1 MTMQP
6 WSGNDL
12 YHSTPCTKYQRIMLR
27 RRTRR
32 FKQQLDNT
40 MYTPTEIKSSPKPCP
55 NRFEKALALEEMLV
69 AEIKRYRQSRIKVA
83 YLLWQMKK
91 DELWR
96 ELDFNSFPEYCASPT
111 GLQLEWHDRTVQD
124 YTRTIQAYMDL
135 DVPAKELQ
143 QINFS
148 NLSAL
153 APVVN
158 ESNLDLVLSDAT
170 ALGNRDVRKRK
181 KSGVYEGTEQVLEAT
196 KEPEYTFTNSH
207 SEPPGPRRASFTIF
221 GEPASK
227 ANSRR
232 LVKINGRPA
241 SIKSQKALDYVKAF
255 QVQCPK
261 LKALIAGDVAVTITI
276 YYASRRPD
284 LDESVILDAMQD
296 LVYANDRQVKE
307 KHVFWGGIDKDNPR
321 AEIEVAERVVG
332 NE

>member
-1 MTMQP
+1 
-6 WSGNDL
+6 
-12 YHSTPCTKYQRIMLR
+12 
-27 RRTRR
+27 
-32 FKQQLDNT
+32 
-40 MYTPTEIKSSPKPCP
+40 MYTLTDKNQTAIPCQA
-55 NRFEKALALEEMLV
+55 RLETAWALQQMLL
-69 AEIKRYRQSRIKVA
+69 AEIGKYRESRIKVA

-111 GLQLEWHDRTVQD
+111 GLHLDWVDRTVQD

-135 DVPAKELQ
+135 DVGAEELK

-158 ESNLDLVLSDAT
+158 ESNLGLVLSDAT
-170 ALGNRDVRKRK
+170 VLGNRDIRQRK
-181 KSGVYEGTEQVLEAT
+181 KDGAYDGLVQVLEAT
-196 KEPEYTFTNSH
+196 NEPRYTVGSQ
-207 SEPPGPRRASFTIF
+207 RVSFTIF

-232 LVKINGRPA
+232 LVTIKGRPA
-241 SIKSQKALDYVKAF
+241 SIKSQKALDYVKTF

-261 LKALIAGDVAVTITI
+261 LKALIIGDVAVKINI
-276 YYASRRPD
+276 FYASRRPD
-284 LDESVILDAMQD
+284 LDESIILDAMQN
-296 LVYANDRQVKE
+296 LVYVNDRQVKE
-307 KHVFWGGIDKDNPR
+307 KHVFWGGVDKDKPR
-321 AEIEVAERVVG
+321 AEIDVSERAVG